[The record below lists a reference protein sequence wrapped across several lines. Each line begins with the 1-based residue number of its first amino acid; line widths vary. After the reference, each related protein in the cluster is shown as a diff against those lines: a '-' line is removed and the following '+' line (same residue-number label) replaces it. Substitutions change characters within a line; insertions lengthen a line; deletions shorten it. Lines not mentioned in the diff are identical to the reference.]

1 MGMLKERSNTT
12 PRTWIGKEALKEVV
26 GTYCCGTLLDER
38 ASYDEN
44 AIIPELHP
52 VWKAFLRYDFDLNR
66 FLSEKGYDLIEDEN
80 LRVEVMMTVFRC
92 LDHHPLS
99 PFMTDWLNGS
109 LDFFERENQEVTDT
123 EVLHCFYF
131 CSTEEELWKMMAEGI
146 GDIKSLY
153 LWYMGVPNTTLE
165 DVTGVPCYCQKDEAK
180 AARMLNYLLNESV
193 CSTEAVR
200 AEAALLK
207 KMWNTPKKQS
217 NE

>member
-1 MGMLKERSNTT
+1 MGMIDERSDTA
-12 PRTWIGKEALKEVV
+12 PRAWIEKEALKEVV
-26 GTYCCGTLLDER
+26 GAYCCGTLYDEMS
-38 ASYDEN
+38 SYDEN
-44 AIIPELHP
+44 AIIPKLHP
-52 VWKAFLRYDFDLNR
+52 VWEAFQRYDFDLNG
-66 FLSEKGYDLIEDEN
+66 FMSEKGYDLIEDEN

-99 PFMTDWLNGS
+99 PFMIDWINGH
-109 LDFFERENQEVTDT
+109 LDFFERENQEITDM
-123 EVLHCFYF
+123 EVLHRLYF

-153 LWYMGVPNTTLE
+153 LWYMGVPNATLE
-165 DVTGVPCYCQKDEAK
+165 DVGIPCYCQKDEAK
-180 AARMLNYLLNESV
+180 AARMLNCLLDDSV

-200 AEAALLK
+200 AEAARLK

>member
-80 LRVEVMMTVFRC
+80 LRVEVMMTVFCC

-109 LDFFERENQEVTDT
+109 LDFFERESRSNG
-123 EVLHCFYF
+123 Y
-131 CSTEEELWKMMAEGI
+131 G
-146 GDIKSLY
+146 G
-153 LWYMGVPNTTLE
+153 
-165 DVTGVPCYCQKDEAK
+165 
-180 AARMLNYLLNESV
+180 
-193 CSTEAVR
+193 
-200 AEAALLK
+200 
-207 KMWNTPKKQS
+207 TPLFLFLFD
-217 NE
+217 